1 MADHQAQKEIRKHL
15 RQGIL
20 EQRRAL
26 SPLDALNAGAEI
38 VKVLKDHH
46 YFTEKRMVGSYLS
59 LGGELSTG
67 PINEFLM
74 QNHELA
80 LPHMNLKEKGLMD
93 FYAYKKGD
101 PLIEN
106 RFHILEPEKLEQNYV
121 SPDKFEALI
130 VPLVAFDLKGNRL
143 GMGGGY
149 YDRMLKKLSY
159 QCLLIGVAYDFQELD
174 SVPIDTWDMPLNE
187 VITPTRHLIF

>member
-59 LGGELSTG
+59 LGGELSTD

-93 FYAYKKGD
+93 DEENIDEESLDKLLKIADMIEGINKK
-101 PLIEN
+101 EN
-106 RFHILEPEKLEQNYV
+106 
-121 SPDKFEALI
+121 
-130 VPLVAFDLKGNRL
+130 
-143 GMGGGY
+143 
-149 YDRMLKKLSY
+149 
-159 QCLLIGVAYDFQELD
+159 
-174 SVPIDTWDMPLNE
+174 
-187 VITPTRHLIF
+187 